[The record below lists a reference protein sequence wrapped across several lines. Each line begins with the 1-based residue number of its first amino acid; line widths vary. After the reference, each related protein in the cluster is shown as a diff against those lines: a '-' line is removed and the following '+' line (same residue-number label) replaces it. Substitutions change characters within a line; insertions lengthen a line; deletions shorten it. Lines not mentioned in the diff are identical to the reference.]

1 MASTTSGAEPHIPTL
16 YVVYGPQ
23 RMADEFVQYL
33 RTDEEMHPADRVI
46 RVGAARR
53 EIQGQTRRIV
63 LVDTDYP
70 DDTSYLARIW
80 YQAGQSA
87 AHRNR
92 ANGYV
97 TERREFQ
104 P

>member
-1 MASTTSGAEPHIPTL
+1 VASTTSGAEPHVATL

-23 RMADEFVQYL
+23 RMADEFTKYL
-33 RTDEEMHPADRVI
+33 RADEEMHPADRVV
-46 RVGAARR
+46 RVDAALR
-53 EIQGQTRRIV
+53 EIQGQARRIV

-70 DDTSYLARIW
+70 DGAGMARRW
-80 YQAGQSA
+80 HEVSAVA

-92 ANGYV
+92 TNGYV
-97 TERREFQ
+97 TDRLEFQ